1 VCIPRA
7 VSGAIVILVACAT
20 ARADWPQFL
29 GPTRDGKSAETG
41 LDRTLGGGK
50 PKVLWTLDVGVGY
63 AAAAIRDGKVFV
75 LDREDDARDVLR
87 CLDLSNGAEL
97 WRYGYEAPGKL
108 SHNGSRSTPAV
119 DDKYVFTV
127 GPFGQFH
134 CISRATHKPVWS
146 KHLLEDFAGKRPRWG
161 VPQNPLLYRDW
172 VVVAPQGQQVGMIAC
187 ERATGKI
194 VWRSPSLGRLEYAS
208 PIPAKLAGVEQI
220 MTLSNDRVVGV
231 SGDTGKLLWTYK
243 GWNCRIPIPSPIPV
257 GDDRVFIT
265 GGYGAGSVMIRIVRS
280 GESFRAQELWKTKAI
295 ASATHQPILVDGHL
309 YIDSNTKK
317 IHRGLLCM
325 DLDGKVKWETGRRPN
340 FERGN
345 LIYADGL
352 FYNADGVTGIL
363 HLIEV
368 SPREY
373 KELAQAK
380 LLGGREI
387 WAPMAL
393 SDGKLV
399 LRDQRQMKC
408 IPVK

>member
-1 VCIPRA
+1 MSIRRAPLAVVAILAVC
-7 VSGAIVILVACAT
+7 GT
-20 ARADWPQFL
+20 AWGDWPQFL
-29 GPTRDGKSAETG
+29 GPTRDGKSSETG

-50 PKVLWTLDVGVGY
+50 PKVLWTIDVGVGY
-63 AAAAIRDGKVFV
+63 AAAAVKDGKVFV
-75 LDREDDARDVLR
+75 LDREASARDVLR
-87 CLDLSNGAEL
+87 CFDLNSGAEQ
-97 WRYGYEAPGKL
+97 WRYAYDSPGRL

-134 CISRATHKPVWS
+134 CISRTTHKLVWQ
-146 KHLLEDFAGKRPRWG
+146 KHLLKDFDSKLPRWG

-172 VVVAPQGQQVGMIAC
+172 VIVAPQGRQVGMIAC

-194 VWRSPSLGRLEYAS
+194 VWKSPSLGRLEYAS

-220 MTLSNDRVVGV
+220 MTLSNDRIVGV
-231 SGDTGKLLWTYK
+231 SADTGKLLWTYT
-243 GWNCRIPIPSPIPV
+243 GWSCRIPIPSPIPV

-265 GGYGAGSVMIRIVRS
+265 GGYGAGSVMIRIVRD
-280 GESFRAQELWKTKAI
+280 GDSFSVRELWKTKAI
-295 ASATHQPILVDGHL
+295 ASATHQPILLNDHL

-345 LIYADGL
+345 LLFADGL
-352 FYNADGVTGIL
+352 FYNMDGVTGVL
-363 HLIEV
+363 HLIEA

-373 KELAQAK
+373 KELAQVK
-380 LLGGREI
+380 LLGGKEI

-393 SDGKLV
+393 SEGKLV
-399 LRDQRQMKC
+399 LRDQNQMKC